1 MTFVQTSEAQLRLY
15 HSFVT
20 KWQRGGI
27 FMLTKHCLQ
36 EFILDCQLRRL
47 SPRTVKGYPTMYLD
61 GYTPYEILQATSRK
75 MYNDHLERQEE
86 AIIPTFHFNT
96 TVKIR

>member
-1 MTFVQTSEAQLRLY
+1 MT
-15 HSFVT
+15 
-20 KWQRGGI
+20 
-27 FMLTKHCLQ
+27 MLEQ
-36 EFILDCQLRRL
+36 FGRYIPDY
-47 SPRTVKGYPTMYLD
+47 YPTMYLD
-61 GYTPYEILQATSRK
+61 GYTPYEILQATSHK

>member
-1 MTFVQTSEAQLRLY
+1 MTLFEQ
-15 HSFVT
+15 F
-20 KWQRGGI
+20 QRNI
-27 FMLTKHCLQ
+27 P
-36 EFILDCQLRRL
+36 D
-47 SPRTVKGYPTMYLD
+47 PYPSMYLD
-61 GYTPYEILQATSRK
+61 WYTPYEILQATSRK